1 MKMRLGETLS
11 VTLFGESHGTLV
23 GALIEGVPAGLAI
36 DEERIAQHMLTRR
49 PGGHFASKRK
59 EDDIVELQTGVHNGY
74 ATGQPILIQIRNKD
88 ARESD
93 YSFIP
98 NHPRPGHQD
107 LPMHLRTGGF
117 ADLRGGG
124 SSSAR
129 LTAGIVA
136 AAALVE
142 PLLGDIHIDAHV
154 GAIGS
159 IQSAPIDECPEEWA
173 NELCQQL
180 RCRDP
185 AVSVAMKECIET
197 VRKERNSIGSRVDV
211 RISNLPHGLGEPW
224 FDGLEPALGRAYL
237 SIPAARAI
245 AFGRGFDVV
254 EMTGL
259 EHNNPWGGSTD
270 HPLQEGNRPD
280 GSIAGLSSGS
290 DLYAKI
296 AFKPPSSIA
305 HEQTTLDLEDG
316 TQKPLVI
323 KGRHDPVLG
332 PRAVSVA
339 RAMTTLVLCDL
350 ILRKRDAL

>member
-11 VTLFGESHGTLV
+11 VTLFGESHGHLV
-23 GALIEGVPAGLAI
+23 GALLEGIPAGLSI
-36 DEERIAQHMLTRR
+36 DEERIAQRMSTRR

-59 EDDIVELQTGVHNGY
+59 EDDAVELLAGVHEGF

-107 LPMHLRTGGF
+107 LLMHLRSGGF

-136 AAALVE
+136 AAAIVE
-142 PLLGDIHIDAHV
+142 PLLGDIQIDAHV
-154 GAIGS
+154 GAVGTIES
-159 IQSAPIDECPEEWA
+159 TAINDCPEEWA
-173 NELCQQL
+173 NELCEQL

-185 AVSVAMKECIET
+185 TVVEAMKAEIER

-211 RISNLPHGLGEPW
+211 RISNVPVGLGEPW

-237 SIPAARAI
+237 SIPAARGV
-245 AFGRGFDVV
+245 AFGRGFSAVQ
-254 EMTGL
+254 MTGL
-259 EHNNPWGGSTD
+259 EHNNPWSGTKD
-270 HPLQEGNRPD
+270 NPMQEGERPD
-280 GSIAGLSSGS
+280 GSIAGLTSGS
-290 DLYAKI
+290 DIYAQI

-305 HEQTTLDLEDG
+305 HEQTTLDLSDG
-316 TQKPLVI
+316 EKKPLVV

-339 RAMTTLVLCDL
+339 KAMTTLVLCDL
-350 ILRKRDAL
+350 LLRNRDAL

>member
-1 MKMRLGETLS
+1 MRLGESLTM
-11 VTLFGESHGTLV
+11 TLFGESHGQLV
-23 GALIEGVPAGLAI
+23 GALLEGVPPGLQI
-36 DEERIAQHMLTRR
+36 DEKRIAQRMMTRR
-49 PGGHFASKRK
+49 PGGHFASKRN
-59 EDDIVELQTGVHNGY
+59 EDDAVELLTGVHEGF
-74 ATGQPILIQIRNKD
+74 ATGQPILLQIPNKD
-88 ARESD
+88 SRSSD

-107 LPMHLRTGGF
+107 LLMQMRTGGF

-142 PLLGDIHIDAHV
+142 PLLGDIKIEAHV

-159 IQSAPIDECPEEWA
+159 IEAVPIDACPDEWE
-173 NELCQQL
+173 NELCEQL

-185 AVSVAMKECIET
+185 NVVEAMKEHVVAI
-197 VRKERNSIGSRVDV
+197 RKQKNSTGSRVDV
-211 RISNLPHGLGEPW
+211 LISNLPRGIGEPW

-237 SIPAARAI
+237 SIPACRGV
-245 AFGRGFDVV
+245 AFGKGFEAVK
-254 EMTGL
+254 MTGL
-259 EHNNPWGGSTD
+259 EHNSPWGGSKQQ
-270 HPLQEGNRPD
+270 PLQEGDRPD

-296 AFKPPSSIA
+296 ALKPPSSIA
-305 HEQTTLDLEDG
+305 HEQTTLDLADG
-316 TQKPLVI
+316 QKKPLVV

>member
-1 MKMRLGETLS
+1 MRLGETLS
-11 VTLFGESHGTLV
+11 MTLFGESHGQLV
-23 GALIEGVPAGLAI
+23 GALLEGVPAGLQI
-36 DEERIAQHMLTRR
+36 NEDRIASRMSTRR
-49 PGGHFASKRK
+49 PGGHFASKRR
-59 EDDIVELQTGVHNGY
+59 EDDVVELLTGVHEGF

-88 ARESD
+88 AKSSD

-107 LPMHLRTGGF
+107 LLMHMKSGGY

-136 AAALVE
+136 AAAIVE
-142 PLLGDIHIDAHV
+142 PLLGSIQIDAHV

-159 IQSAPIDECPEEWA
+159 IEAASIEDCPEEWA
-173 NELCQQL
+173 NELCEQL

-185 AVSVAMKECIET
+185 TVVEAMKEHIEL
-197 VRKERNSIGSRVDV
+197 VRKQRNSTGSRVDV
-211 RISNLPHGLGEPW
+211 RISNLPHGIGEPW
-224 FDGLEPALGRAYL
+224 FDGLEPALGRAYF
-237 SIPAARAI
+237 SIPATRGVE
-245 AFGRGFDVV
+245 FGRGFAVV
-254 EMTGL
+254 GMTGL
-259 EHNNPWGGSTD
+259 DHNNAWGGTKEK
-270 HPLQEGNRPD
+270 PLQEGDQPD
-280 GSIAGLSSGS
+280 GSIAGLSTGS
-290 DLYAKI
+290 DLFAQI

-305 HEQTTLDLEDG
+305 QEQLTMDLEDEVK
-316 TQKPLVI
+316 KPLIV

-339 RAMTTLVLCDL
+339 RAMTTLVLSDL

>member
-11 VTLFGESHGTLV
+11 VTLFGESHGHLV
-23 GALIEGVPAGLAI
+23 GALLEGVPAGLPI
-36 DEERIAQHMLTRR
+36 DEERIAQRMSTRR

-59 EDDIVELQTGVHNGY
+59 EVDAVELLAGIHNGFS
-74 ATGQPILIQIRNKD
+74 TGQPILIQIRNKD

-107 LPMHLRTGGF
+107 LMMHLRTGGF

-129 LTAGIVA
+129 LTAGLVA
-136 AAALVE
+136 AAAIVE

-154 GAIGS
+154 AAIGS
-159 IQSAPIDECPEEWA
+159 IESARIDDCPEEWE
-173 NELCQQL
+173 NELCEQL

-185 AVSVAMKECIET
+185 NVVEAMKTEIERI
-197 VRKERNSIGSRVDV
+197 RKERNSIGSRVDV
-211 RISNLPHGLGEPW
+211 LVSNLPLGLGEPW

-237 SIPAARAI
+237 SIPAARGV
-245 AFGRGFDVV
+245 AFGRGFGAVR
-254 EMTGL
+254 MTGL
-259 EHNNPWGGSTD
+259 EHNNPWGGTTD
-270 HPLQEGNRPD
+270 NPLQEGEQPD
-280 GSIAGLSSGS
+280 GSIAGLTSGS
-290 DLYAKI
+290 DVFAQI

-305 HEQTTLDLEDG
+305 HEQTTLELSYGEK
-316 TQKPLVI
+316 KPLVV

-339 RAMTTLVLCDL
+339 KAMTTLVLCDL
-350 ILRKRDAL
+350 LMRKRDAL

>member
-1 MKMRLGETLS
+1 MRLGESLS
-11 VTLFGESHGTLV
+11 ITLFGESHGQLV
-23 GALIEGVPAGLAI
+23 GALLEGVPAGLRI
-36 DEERIAQHMLTRR
+36 DEERISRHMLTRR

-59 EDDIVELQTGVHNGY
+59 EEDVVELLTGVHEGF

-88 ARESD
+88 AKSSD
-93 YSFIP
+93 YGFIP

-107 LPMHLRTGGF
+107 LLMHLRSGGF

-142 PLLGDIHIDAHV
+142 PLLGDIQIHAHV

-159 IQSAPIDECPEEWA
+159 IEASRIDKCPDEWS
-173 NELCQQL
+173 NELCEQL

-185 AVSVAMKECIET
+185 NVVEAMKEYIET
-197 VRKERNSIGSRVDV
+197 IRKQRNSTGSRVDLLV
-211 RISNLPHGLGEPW
+211 TNLPQGLGEPW

-237 SIPAARAI
+237 SIPAARGV
-245 AFGRGFDVV
+245 AFGRGFETVR
-254 EMTGL
+254 MTGL
-259 EHNNPWGGSTD
+259 EHNNPWGGSKE
-270 HPLQEGNRPD
+270 HPLQEGDQPD
-280 GSIAGLSSGS
+280 GGIAGLSTGS
-290 DLYAKI
+290 DLYAQI

-316 TQKPLVI
+316 QKKPLVV

-332 PRAVSVA
+332 PRAVSVV
-339 RAMTTLVLCDL
+339 RAMTTLILCDL

>member
-1 MKMRLGETLS
+1 MRLGESLS
-11 VTLFGESHGTLV
+11 ITLFGESHGQLV
-23 GALIEGVPAGLAI
+23 GALLEGVPAGLQI
-36 DEERIAQHMLTRR
+36 DEKRIEERMASRR
-49 PGGHFASKRK
+49 PGGHFASKRR
-59 EDDIVELQTGVHNGY
+59 EDDIVELLTGVHEGF

-88 ARESD
+88 ARSSD

-107 LPMHLRTGGF
+107 LLMHMRSGGF

-142 PLLGDIHIDAHV
+142 PLLGEIQIDAHV

-159 IQSAPIDECPEEWA
+159 IEAARIDECPLEWA
-173 NELCQQL
+173 NELCEQL

-185 AVSVAMKECIET
+185 NVVEMMKNQIEE
-197 VRKERNSIGSRVDV
+197 VRKGRNSIGSRVDV
-211 RISNLPHGLGEPW
+211 LISNLPHGLGEPW

-237 SIPAARAI
+237 SIPASRGV
-245 AFGRGFDVV
+245 AFGRGFDSVK
-254 EMTGL
+254 MTGL
-259 EHNNPWGGSTD
+259 DHNNPWSGTPEM
-270 HPLQEGNRPD
+270 PLQAGEKPD

-290 DLYAKI
+290 PLYAQI
-296 AFKPPSSIA
+296 ALKPPSSIA
-305 HEQTTLDLEDG
+305 HEQTTLDLDDG
-316 TQKPLVI
+316 QQKPLVV

>member
-1 MKMRLGETLS
+1 MRLGETLS
-11 VTLFGESHGTLV
+11 VTLFGESHGHLV
-23 GALIEGVPAGLAI
+23 GALLEGMPSGLEI
-36 DEERIAQHMLTRR
+36 DEERIKERMLVRR
-49 PGGHFASKRK
+49 PGGHFASKRN
-59 EDDIVELQTGVHNGY
+59 EDDSVELLSGVHKGFT
-74 ATGQPILIQIRNKD
+74 TGQPILIQIRNKD

-107 LPMHLRTGGF
+107 LLMHLRSGGF

-136 AAALVE
+136 AAAIVE
-142 PLLGDIHIDAHV
+142 PLLGNIEIEAHV

-159 IQSAPIDECPEEWA
+159 IESARIDQCPGEWA
-173 NELCQQL
+173 NELCEQL

-185 AVSVAMKECIET
+185 HVVEAMKMEIEA
-197 VRKERNSIGSRVDV
+197 VRKGRNSIGSRVDV
-211 RISNLPHGLGEPW
+211 LVKHLPIGLGEPW

-237 SIPAARAI
+237 SIPAARGV
-245 AFGRGFDVV
+245 AFGQGFQAVR
-254 EMTGL
+254 MTGL
-259 EHNNPWGGSTD
+259 EHNSPWGGSKE
-270 HPLQEGNRPD
+270 HPIQEGEQPD
-280 GSIAGLSSGS
+280 GSIAGLTSGS
-290 DLYAKI
+290 DLFAQI

-305 HEQTTLDLEDG
+305 HEQTTLDLQDG
-316 TQKPLVI
+316 EKKPLVV

-350 ILRKRDAL
+350 LLRKRDAL

>member
-1 MKMRLGETLS
+1 MRLGENLTM
-11 VTLFGESHGTLV
+11 TLFGESHGNLV
-23 GALIEGVPAGLAI
+23 GALLEGVPAGLQI
-36 DEERIAQHMLTRR
+36 DEKRIAQRMLTRR

-59 EDDIVELQTGVHNGY
+59 EDDAVELLTGIHNGFT
-74 ATGQPILIQIRNKD
+74 TGQPILIQIRNKD
-88 ARESD
+88 ARGKE

-107 LPMHLRTGGF
+107 LLMALRSGGY

-136 AAALVE
+136 SAAIVE
-142 PLLGDIHIDAHV
+142 PLLGEIQIDAHV
-154 GAIGS
+154 GAVGDIE
-159 IQSAPIDECPEEWA
+159 AARIDKCPDEWA
-173 NELCQQL
+173 NELCEQL
-180 RCRDP
+180 RCRD
-185 AVSVAMKECIET
+185 VDVVGEMKERINT
-197 VRKERNSIGSRVDV
+197 VRKELNSIGSRVDV
-211 RISNLPHGLGEPW
+211 LVSNIPQGVGEPW

-237 SIPAARAI
+237 SIPAARAV
-245 AFGRGFDVV
+245 AFGRGFDAVR
-254 EMTGL
+254 MTGI
-259 EHNNPWGGSTD
+259 EHNNPWGGT
-270 HPLQEGNRPD
+270 PGEPIQEGIQPD

-290 DLYAKI
+290 KLFAQI

-305 HEQTTLDLEDG
+305 ASQVTLDLEDG
-316 TQKPLVI
+316 EKKPLTV

-350 ILRKRDAL
+350 LLRKRDAL

>member
-11 VTLFGESHGTLV
+11 VTLFGESHGHLV
-23 GALIEGVPAGLAI
+23 GALLEGVPAGLQI
-36 DEERIAQHMLTRR
+36 DKERIEQRMLVRR

-59 EDDIVELQTGVHNGY
+59 EDDAVELLSGVHEGF
-74 ATGQPILIQIRNKD
+74 ATGQPILIQVRNKD

-107 LPMHLRTGGF
+107 LLMHLRSGGF

-136 AAALVE
+136 AAAIVE
-142 PLLGDIHIDAHV
+142 PLLGDIRIEAHV

-159 IQSAPIDECPEEWA
+159 IEAARIEECPEEWA
-173 NELCQQL
+173 NELCEQL
-180 RCRDP
+180 RCRDST
-185 AVSVAMKECIET
+185 VVEAMKLEIET
-197 VRKERNSIGSRVDV
+197 VRKGRNSIGSRVDIRV
-211 RISNLPHGLGEPW
+211 SNLPIGLGEPW

-237 SIPAARAI
+237 SIPAARGVS
-245 AFGRGFDVV
+245 FGQGFEAVR
-254 EMTGL
+254 MTGL
-259 EHNNPWGGSTD
+259 EHNSPWGGSKE
-270 HPLQEGNRPD
+270 HPIQEGGQPD
-280 GSIAGLSSGS
+280 GSIAGLTSGS

-316 TQKPLVI
+316 QKKPLVV

-350 ILRKRDAL
+350 ILRKRDAV

>member
-1 MKMRLGETLS
+1 MKMRLGESLS
-11 VTLFGESHGTLV
+11 ITLFGESHGQLV
-23 GALIEGVPAGLAI
+23 GTLLEGVPAGLRI
-36 DEERIAQHMLTRR
+36 DQERIAQRMLTRR

-59 EDDIVELQTGVHNGY
+59 EEDHVELVTGVHEGY

-88 ARESD
+88 SRSSD

-107 LPMHLRTGGF
+107 LLMHQRSGGF

-142 PLLGDIHIDAHV
+142 PLLGEIQIDAHV

-159 IQSAPIDECPEEWA
+159 IEAARIDACPEEWA
-173 NELCQQL
+173 NELCEQL

-185 AVSVAMKECIET
+185 TVVDAMKDHVDAI
-197 VRKERNSIGSRVDV
+197 RKQRNSTGSRVDV
-211 RISNLPHGLGEPW
+211 LVSNMPQGLGEPW

-237 SIPAARAI
+237 SIPAARGV
-245 AFGRGFDVV
+245 AFGRGFEVV
-254 EMTGL
+254 KMTGL
-259 EHNNPWGGSTD
+259 EHNNPWSGTKEQ
-270 HPLQEGNRPD
+270 PRQEGERAD

-290 DLYAKI
+290 DLYAQI

-305 HEQTTLDLEDG
+305 HEQTTLDLDDG
-316 TQKPLVI
+316 QQKPLVV

-350 ILRKRDAL
+350 ILRKRDAF

>member
-11 VTLFGESHGTLV
+11 LTLFGESHGHMV
-23 GALIEGVPAGLAI
+23 GALLEGVPAGLAI
-36 DEERIAQHMLTRR
+36 DEERIAQRMLTRR

-59 EDDIVELQTGVHNGY
+59 EDDVVELMTGIHNGFS
-74 ATGQPILIQIRNKD
+74 TGQPILIQIKNKD

-107 LPMHLRTGGF
+107 LVMHLRSGGF

-142 PLLGDIHIDAHV
+142 PLLGDIRIDAHV
-154 GAIGS
+154 GAIGA
-159 IQSAPIDECPEEWA
+159 IEAARLDECPEEWA
-173 NELCQQL
+173 SELCEQL
-180 RCRDP
+180 RCRDIN
-185 AVSVAMKECIET
+185 VVDSMKACIER

-211 RISNLPHGLGEPW
+211 LVSNLPQGIGEPW

-237 SIPAARAI
+237 SIPAARAV
-245 AFGRGFDVV
+245 AFGQGFEAV

-259 EHNNPWGGSTD
+259 EHNSPWGGS
-270 HPLQEGNRPD
+270 PQKPMQEGEQPD
-280 GSIAGLSSGS
+280 GSIAGLSTGS
-290 DLYAKI
+290 DLYAQI

-305 HEQTTLDLEDG
+305 HEQMTLDLAEG
-316 TQKPLVI
+316 EKKPLIV